1 MGMYCSFHGEGGNNI
16 GRLQRGG
23 GTAAAGDFDAAGGE
37 GVAGGGD
44 CDGAEPG
51 SAFGVEASAGV
62 AGYRASAYAVPGTA
76 EILSDECGGAA
87 AAS

>member
-44 CDGAEPG
+44 CDGAAPG
-51 SAFGVEASAGV
+51 PAFGVETSAGV
-62 AGYRASAYAVPGTA
+62 ARRGAGECAAQWAPQVLQHQRSGDTSAA
-76 EILSDECGGAA
+76 
-87 AAS
+87 